1 MPGKHDCQP
10 GAVVVGPYRYLLWR
24 AWNAKLPRLL
34 WILLNPSTADEC
46 VDDPT
51 LRRVLG
57 FSRSYGFGGLEV
69 VNLFAL
75 RSPHPRALTQ
85 VVDPVGPENDM
96 YIREAVGRASKIVA
110 AWGSFGTLY
119 RRGHSILAQIDCPI
133 YCLGITKN
141 GSPRHPLYLRHDRAL
156 RSFSLGKG

>member
-1 MPGKHDCQP
+1 MLKLPTVGFNGRHSMPGKHDCRS

-24 AWNAKLPRLL
+24 EWNAKLPRLL
-34 WILLNPSTADEC
+34 WILLNPSTADER

-57 FSRSYGFGGLEV
+57 FSQSYGFGGLEV

-119 RRGHSILAQIDCPI
+119 RRGDRIPSHIELSLLFP
-133 YCLGITKN
+133 GITKKRR
-141 GSPRHPLYLRHDRAL
+141 PPPPP
-156 RSFSLGKG
+156 F

>member
-24 AWNAKLPRLL
+24 EWNAKLPRLL
-34 WILLNPSTADEC
+34 WILLNPSTADER

-75 RSPHPRALTQ
+75 RSPH
-85 VVDPVGPENDM
+85 E
-96 YIREAVGRASKIVA
+96 IRNEMKAS
-110 AWGSFGTLY
+110 
-119 RRGHSILAQIDCPI
+119 RQ
-133 YCLGITKN
+133 
-141 GSPRHPLYLRHDRAL
+141 
-156 RSFSLGKG
+156 